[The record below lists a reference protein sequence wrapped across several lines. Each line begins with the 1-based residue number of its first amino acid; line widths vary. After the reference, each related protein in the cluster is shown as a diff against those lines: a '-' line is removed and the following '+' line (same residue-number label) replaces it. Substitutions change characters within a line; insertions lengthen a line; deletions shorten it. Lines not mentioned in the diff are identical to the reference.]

1 MQKLLQNDALKVR
14 SMLAVSTMVNN
25 HCQKQGCSSSAV
37 DDIMQSLEGV
47 IGYRCS
53 VNDGNIKT
61 VSLLHLLLCRAKRS
75 ADGVCNCIHVVCL
88 F

>member
-1 MQKLLQNDALKVR
+1 MFQELLQSDSLKLR

-25 HCQKQGCSSSAV
+25 HCQQQDCSSHAV
-37 DDIMQSLEGV
+37 NAIMQMLEDI

-61 VSLLHLLLCRAKRS
+61 VSAPNPGPREGGKERK
-75 ADGVCNCIHVVCL
+75 G
-88 F
+88 

>member
-1 MQKLLQNDALKVR
+1 
-14 SMLAVSTMVNN
+14 MLAVSTMVNN
-25 HCQKQGCSSSAV
+25 HCQKQGCSSPAV

-61 VSLLHLLLCRAKRS
+61 VSPLNLLLGRARRG
-75 ADGVCNCIHVVCL
+75 ADGVCNCMYVVCVSL
-88 F
+88 LRFYVAYWLPVF